1 MRVQVT
7 IPALAA
13 EDGRRGSAAP
23 APPGQVRV
31 SEDVE
36 DPAWDAFL
44 AVTPGGHHT
53 QTSLWAQVKVPV
65 GWRVARIIVTREGQI
80 VAGAQVLLRALP
92 LAGAVGYVPRGPLCA
107 VDEPELTVLVMDEL
121 LRLAR
126 VRRVWYLAV
135 QPPCNGEALAGV
147 LSGWGLRPSLREVE
161 PTATV
166 VLDLNRSEDDLLAA
180 MKIRT
185 RYNVRLALRKGIVV
199 RQGTESDIPAFHRLL
214 LATGGRQGFSP
225 HPEEY
230 FLRVW
235 RVLGSRGHAKL
246 FLADYE
252 GETLSA
258 LFLIAFGPSVYAWRA
273 AWSGRH
279 GSRRPNEAVQWGA
292 IRWARSQGYQHYDF
306 EGIDPRLARDLAE
319 READGRGAPDERKE
333 AKPIP
338 RSGDD
343 LPVTANKETVATFKL
358 GFGGRI
364 VFSPG
369 AYEYVPN
376 PLLRWGYQT
385 LIPGMARWPLVSKL
399 ENLVRG
405 I

>member
-13 EDGRRGSAAP
+13 DSRWRGRAVP
-23 APPGQVRV
+23 VPPCQVQV

-44 AVTPGGHHT
+44 AVTSGGHHT

-65 GWRVARIIVTREGQI
+65 GWRVARIVVTRGGQI
-80 VAGAQVLLRALP
+80 VAGAQVLLRTFP
-92 LAGAVGYVPRGPLCA
+92 LACAVGYVPRGPLCA
-107 VDEPELTVLVMDEL
+107 VDEPELTALVMDEL

-126 VRRVWYLAV
+126 VRRVQYLAV
-135 QPPCNGEALAGV
+135 QPPCNGEALAGA
-147 LSGWGLRPSLREVE
+147 LSGWGLHPSLREVE

-166 VLDLNRSEDDLLAA
+166 VLDLDRSEDDLLAA

-230 FLRVW
+230 FRRVW

-279 GSRRPNEAVQWGA
+279 GNRRPNEALQWGA
-292 IRWARSQGYQHYDF
+292 INWARAQGYQHYDF
-306 EGIDPRLARDLAE
+306 EGIDPGLARDLVE
-319 READGRGAPDERKE
+319 RETGGQEAPDERNE
-333 AKPIP
+333 AKPAP

-343 LPVTANKETVATFKL
+343 LPVTANKESVATFKL

-364 VFSPG
+364 VLSPG
-369 AYEYVPN
+369 AYEYVAN

-385 LIPGMARWPLVSKL
+385 LIPGMARWPVVSKL